1 MAVASGAGLL
11 LGSAGL
17 YGPNPALGVTEAEA
31 GLLLPGFLGQDAF
44 NLLVGVPLLL
54 GSLWLAR
61 RGSLVGLLFLPGTLF
76 YALYWYVLYL
86 TGAPF
91 SVLFLVYV
99 PLVTLSAFTI
109 IGVVSSTDGEEVRR
123 RLSASVPARAIGA
136 LLVVLGLLTLAQDTT
151 GALVTALADDAPADP
166 AARPVWI
173 SDLALQAP
181 AVIVGGAAMA
191 SSAAWVCGRGGAA
204 AAVRPQRRRIRG
216 RHGARIRPDRLATR
230 RLHER
235 RAHPLRGRRLRAPG
249 VLHPRP
255 PRRTGWRNGRDE
267 GAPEGDAMPVKH
279 APTLAYAL
287 SALLAGLLAFSSVA
301 GVLYGS
307 RGL

>member
-1 MAVASGAGLL
+1 MNPLPVRRRLTFSYRASLVVAALMAVASGAGLL

-123 RLSASVPARAIGA
+123 RLSATVPARAIGA

-181 AVIVGGAAMA
+181 AVIVGGALLWRRQPLGYVAGA
-191 SSAAWVCGRGGAA
+191 GLLLQYGLSAVGFVAGMVLESVLTGSPPDVATSVVLILFGAVCFVPLAFFIRGAA
-204 AAVRPQRRRIRG
+204 AP
-216 RHGARIRPDRLATR
+216 TN
-230 RLHER
+230 
-235 RAHPLRGRRLRAPG
+235 G
-249 VLHPRP
+249 V
-255 PRRTGWRNGRDE
+255 
-267 GAPEGDAMPVKH
+267 A
-279 APTLAYAL
+279 
-287 SALLAGLLAFSSVA
+287 
-301 GVLYGS
+301 
-307 RGL
+307 

>member
-1 MAVASGAGLL
+1 MNPLPVRRRLTFSYRASLVVAALMAVASGAGLL
-11 LGSAGL
+11 LGSR
-17 YGPNPALGVTEAEA
+17 
-31 GLLLPGFLGQDAF
+31 
-44 NLLVGVPLLL
+44 
-54 GSLWLAR
+54 WLAH

-123 RLSASVPARAIGA
+123 RLSATVPARAIGA

-151 GALVTALADDAPADP
+151 GALVSALADDAPADP

-181 AVIVGGAAMA
+181 AVIVGGTLLWRRQPLGYVAGAGLLQYGL
-191 SSAAWVCGRGGAA
+191 SAVGFVAGMVLESVLTGSPPDVATSVVLILFGAVCFVPLAFFIRGAA
-204 AAVRPQRRRIRG
+204 AP
-216 RHGARIRPDRLATR
+216 TN
-230 RLHER
+230 
-235 RAHPLRGRRLRAPG
+235 G
-249 VLHPRP
+249 V
-255 PRRTGWRNGRDE
+255 
-267 GAPEGDAMPVKH
+267 A
-279 APTLAYAL
+279 
-287 SALLAGLLAFSSVA
+287 
-301 GVLYGS
+301 
-307 RGL
+307 

>member
-1 MAVASGAGLL
+1 MNPLPVRRRLTFSYRASLVVAALMAVASGAGLL

-123 RLSASVPARAIGA
+123 RLSATVPARAIGA

-151 GALVTALADDAPADP
+151 GALVSALADDAPADP

-181 AVIVGGAAMA
+181 AVIVGGALL
-191 SSAAWVCGRGGAA
+191 WRRQPRRGRPDERGGVMAGM
-204 AAVRPQRRRIRG
+204 RG
-216 RHGARIRPDRLATR
+216 HRK
-230 RLHER
+230 
-235 RAHPLRGRRLRAPG
+235 
-249 VLHPRP
+249 V
-255 PRRTGWRNGRDE
+255 
-267 GAPEGDAMPVKH
+267 MPC
-279 APTLAYAL
+279 L
-287 SALLAGLLAFSSVA
+287 
-301 GVLYGS
+301 
-307 RGL
+307 

>member
-1 MAVASGAGLL
+1 VSGIGTLTTLGGRTSSPPDTVDELACLQATRENHHEPVAG
-11 LGSAGL
+11 
-17 YGPNPALGVTEAEA
+17 EAETYV
-31 GLLLPGFLGQDAF
+31 LLSC
-44 NLLVGVPLLL
+44 LVSRCCPHGRRLRCRPPAR
-54 GSLWLAR
+54 LAR

-123 RLSASVPARAIGA
+123 RLSATVLARAIGA

-151 GALVTALADDAPADP
+151 GALVSALADDAPADP

-181 AVIVGGAAMA
+181 AVIVGGALLWRS
-191 SSAAWVCGRGGAA
+191 SSAA
-204 AAVRPQRRRIRG
+204 
-216 RHGARIRPDRLATR
+216 
-230 RLHER
+230 
-235 RAHPLRGRRLRAPG
+235 
-249 VLHPRP
+249 RP

-267 GAPEGDAMPVKH
+267 GAPEGDAMSVKH

-307 RGL
+307 HGLWAISQWMLVRYLKEMK

>member
-1 MAVASGAGLL
+1 MNPLPVRRRLTFSYRASLVVAALMAVASGAGHL

-76 YALYWYVLYL
+76 YALYWNVLYL

-123 RLSASVPARAIGA
+123 RLSATVPARAIGA

-173 SDLALQAP
+173 SDLALRAP
-181 AVIVGGAAMA
+181 AVIVGGALLWRRQPLGYVA
-191 SSAAWVCGRGGAA
+191 GA

-216 RHGARIRPDRLATR
+216 RHGTRIRPDRLATR
-230 RLHER
+230 RRHER
-235 RAHPLRGRRLRAPG
+235 RAHPLRARLLRAPG
-249 VLHPRP
+249 VLHPR
-255 PRRTGWRNGRDE
+255 RGRPDE
-267 GAPEGDAMPVKH
+267 RGGVMAGMRGHRKVMPC
-279 APTLAYAL
+279 L
-287 SALLAGLLAFSSVA
+287 
-301 GVLYGS
+301 
-307 RGL
+307 

>member
-1 MAVASGAGLL
+1 MNPLPVRRRLTFSYRASLVVAALMAVASGAGLL

-17 YGPNPALGVTEAEA
+17 YGPNPALGVTEAQA

-76 YALYWYVLYL
+76 YALYWYVLCL

-123 RLSASVPARAIGA
+123 RLSATVPARAIGA

-181 AVIVGGAAMA
+181 AVIVGGALLWRRQPLGYVAGTGLLLQYGL
-191 SSAAWVCGRGGAA
+191 SAVGFVAGMVLESVLTGSPPDVATSVVLILFGAVCFVPLAFFIRGAA
-204 AAVRPQRRRIRG
+204 AP
-216 RHGARIRPDRLATR
+216 TN
-230 RLHER
+230 
-235 RAHPLRGRRLRAPG
+235 G
-249 VLHPRP
+249 V
-255 PRRTGWRNGRDE
+255 
-267 GAPEGDAMPVKH
+267 A
-279 APTLAYAL
+279 
-287 SALLAGLLAFSSVA
+287 
-301 GVLYGS
+301 
-307 RGL
+307 

>member
-1 MAVASGAGLL
+1 MNPLPVRRRLTFSYRASLVVAALMAVASGAGLL
-11 LGSAGL
+11 LGSR
-17 YGPNPALGVTEAEA
+17 
-31 GLLLPGFLGQDAF
+31 
-44 NLLVGVPLLL
+44 
-54 GSLWLAR
+54 WLAH

-86 TGAPF
+86 TDAPF

-109 IGVVSSTDGEEVRR
+109 SGVVSSTDGEEVRR
-123 RLSASVPARAIGA
+123 RLSATVPARAIGA

-151 GALVTALADDAPADP
+151 GALVSALADDAPADP

-181 AVIVGGAAMA
+181 AVIVGGALLWRS
-191 SSAAWVCGRGGAA
+191 SSAA
-204 AAVRPQRRRIRG
+204 
-216 RHGARIRPDRLATR
+216 
-230 RLHER
+230 
-235 RAHPLRGRRLRAPG
+235 
-249 VLHPRP
+249 RP

-267 GAPEGDAMPVKH
+267 GAPEGDAMSVKH

-307 RGL
+307 HGLWAISQWMLVRYLKKMK

>member
-1 MAVASGAGLL
+1 MNPLPVRRRLTFASGAGLL

-123 RLSASVPARAIGA
+123 LSASVPARAIGA

-230 RLHER
+230 CRHER
-235 RAHPLRGRRLRAPG
+235 RAHPLRGRLLRAPG
-249 VLHPRP
+249 VLHPR
-255 PRRTGWRNGRDE
+255 RGRPDE
-267 GAPEGDAMPVKH
+267 RGGVMAGMRGHRKVMPC
-279 APTLAYAL
+279 L
-287 SALLAGLLAFSSVA
+287 
-301 GVLYGS
+301 
-307 RGL
+307 

>member
-1 MAVASGAGLL
+1 MNPLPVRRRLTFSYRASLVVAALMAVASGAGLL

-76 YALYWYVLYL
+76 YALYWYVLCL

-123 RLSASVPARAIGA
+123 RLSATVPARAIGA

-181 AVIVGGAAMA
+181 AVIVGGALLWRRQPLGYVAGA
-191 SSAAWVCGRGGAA
+191 GLLLQYGLSAVGFVAGMVLESVLTGSPPDVATSVVLILFGAVCFVPLAFFIRGAA
-204 AAVRPQRRRIRG
+204 AP
-216 RHGARIRPDRLATR
+216 TN
-230 RLHER
+230 
-235 RAHPLRGRRLRAPG
+235 G
-249 VLHPRP
+249 V
-255 PRRTGWRNGRDE
+255 
-267 GAPEGDAMPVKH
+267 A
-279 APTLAYAL
+279 
-287 SALLAGLLAFSSVA
+287 
-301 GVLYGS
+301 
-307 RGL
+307 

>member
-1 MAVASGAGLL
+1 MQASC
-11 LGSAGL
+11 SAGL

-123 RLSASVPARAIGA
+123 RLSATVPARAIGA

-181 AVIVGGAAMA
+181 AVIVGGALLWRRQPLGYVAGA
-191 SSAAWVCGRGGAA
+191 GLLLQYGLSAVGFVAGMVLESVLTGSPPDVATSVVLILFGAVCFVPLAFFIRGAA
-204 AAVRPQRRRIRG
+204 AP
-216 RHGARIRPDRLATR
+216 TN
-230 RLHER
+230 
-235 RAHPLRGRRLRAPG
+235 G
-249 VLHPRP
+249 V
-255 PRRTGWRNGRDE
+255 
-267 GAPEGDAMPVKH
+267 A
-279 APTLAYAL
+279 
-287 SALLAGLLAFSSVA
+287 
-301 GVLYGS
+301 
-307 RGL
+307 

>member
-1 MAVASGAGLL
+1 MNPLPVRRRLTFSYRASLVVAALMAVASGAGLL

-31 GLLLPGFLGQDAF
+31 GL
-44 NLLVGVPLLL
+44 LLL

-109 IGVVSSTDGEEVRR
+109 SGVVSSTDGEEVRR
-123 RLSASVPARAIGA
+123 RLSATVPARAIGA

-151 GALVTALADDAPADP
+151 GALVSALADDAPADP

-181 AVIVGGAAMA
+181 AVIVGGALLWRRQPLGYVAGA
-191 SSAAWVCGRGGAA
+191 GLLLQYGLSAVGFVAGMVLESVLTGSPPDVATSVVLILFGAVCFVPLAFFIRGAA
-204 AAVRPQRRRIRG
+204 AP
-216 RHGARIRPDRLATR
+216 TN
-230 RLHER
+230 
-235 RAHPLRGRRLRAPG
+235 G
-249 VLHPRP
+249 V
-255 PRRTGWRNGRDE
+255 
-267 GAPEGDAMPVKH
+267 A
-279 APTLAYAL
+279 
-287 SALLAGLLAFSSVA
+287 
-301 GVLYGS
+301 
-307 RGL
+307 

>member
-1 MAVASGAGLL
+1 MNPLPVRRRLTFASGAGLL

-123 RLSASVPARAIGA
+123 RLSATVPARAIGA

-151 GALVTALADDAPADP
+151 GALVSALADEARRPRGAPRLDLRSR
-166 AARPVWI
+166 AAGP
-173 SDLALQAP
+173 
-181 AVIVGGAAMA
+181 GGDRRRRAAMA

-204 AAVRPQRRRIRG
+204 AVRPQRRRIRG
-216 RHGARIRPDRLATR
+216 RHGRPT
-230 RLHER
+230 H
-235 RAHPLRGRRLRAPG
+235 
-249 VLHPRP
+249 
-255 PRRTGWRNGRDE
+255 
-267 GAPEGDAMPVKH
+267 
-279 APTLAYAL
+279 
-287 SALLAGLLAFSSVA
+287 
-301 GVLYGS
+301 
-307 RGL
+307 